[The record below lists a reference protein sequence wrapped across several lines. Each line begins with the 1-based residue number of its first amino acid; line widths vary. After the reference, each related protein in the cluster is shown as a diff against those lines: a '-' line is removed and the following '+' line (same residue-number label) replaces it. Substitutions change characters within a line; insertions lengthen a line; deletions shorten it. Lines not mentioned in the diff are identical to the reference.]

1 MRPAAVAAE
10 PAKTPDQPAEM
21 IAAILAITLDT
32 GRHRRV
38 DARQAGRQ
46 VLVLKTGGIIRE
58 IRHGTAFRQ
67 SVEEGGELIGT
78 AGQRRVP
85 QIGGAGRRAGKGP
98 PARSSPI
105 ASAGCRQRRAI
116 AGIARR
122 VVRSNFVRMFSVTTK
137 WLA

>member
-85 QIGGAGRRAGKGP
+85 QIGGAGRRAGKGTTCALITDSIRRMP
-98 PARSSPI
+98 PAPRDSGHRPPRG
-105 ASAGCRQRRAI
+105 ALE
-116 AGIARR
+116 
-122 VVRSNFVRMFSVTTK
+122 FVRMFSVTTK